1 MNIMD
6 KTLLIGNG
14 LNRAEECCPSWDS
27 LIEEIC
33 PPSLRLA
40 TGDGEEQIP
49 QPIQFEMIG
58 SHKGLRSLQR
68 RRDPFSELKKEISSR
83 LESATFKPGMLHEMV
98 FDTGV
103 RNIITTNYD
112 YCLERASGDWD
123 SSKATKWNS
132 QQKYLLASTGAA
144 KGVRF
149 FHAHGIQNLSSSICI
164 GYEHYMGYVQ
174 HIRDILV
181 KSKADE
187 SSAEVPRISRILRG
201 EGVDDGEQW
210 PLLLFS
216 TDVAII
222 GLGLSFSEVDL
233 WWLLTFRAA
242 LLSSSESG
250 GRVSNNITYFDV
262 IQSDGDRRKCEKK
275 MAGCA
280 KAIALDGLQ
289 VNYRPVVSESYYKG
303 YAEVLRE
310 LRDEKSW

>member
-1 MNIMD
+1 MD

-164 GYEHYMGYVQ
+164 GYEHYMGYIQ
-174 HIRDILV
+174 HIRDALV
-181 KSKADE
+181 KSKAGE
-187 SSAEVPRISRILRG
+187 SGVEEPLVFRILRG
-201 EGVDDGEQW
+201 EGVFDGVQW

-216 TDVAII
+216 TDVAIV

-233 WWLLTFRAA
+233 WWLLTLRSA
-242 LLSSSESG
+242 LFSG
-250 GRVSNNITYFDV
+250 SGQRGEIRNNITYYD
-262 IQSDGDRRKCEKK
+262 ITQIDEDERDREKR
-275 MAGCA
+275 MANSA
-280 KAIALDGLQ
+280 KAIALDGLH
-289 VNYRPVVSESYYKG
+289 VNYRPIARRSYREG
-303 YAEVLRE
+303 YAEVLRG
-310 LRDEKSW
+310 LRDESSW